1 MKVGEI
7 VYGIVTNIVNY
18 GAFVNVGEYTGLIHI
33 SELSD
38 NYVKNIHDYVE
49 VGEKVKL
56 KVVEVDEEQK
66 RVKLSYK
73 SLNKV
78 RGVKGDI
85 PKYTIGFKSL
95 RDRMQSFIQA
105 QKEMEGQS
113 IPTPTSEENDQN
125 K

>member
-7 VYGIVTNIVNY
+7 VCGIITNIVSY
-18 GAFVNVGEYTGLIHI
+18 GAFVSVGEYTGLIHI

-38 NYVKNIHDYVE
+38 NYVKNIHDFVSI
-49 VGEKVKL
+49 GEKVKL
-56 KVVEVDEEQK
+56 KVVEVDEDQK

-73 SLNKV
+73 TVNKV
-78 RGVKGDI
+78 RGVRGEV

-95 RDRMQSFIQA
+95 RDRMPQFIQA
-105 QKEMEGQS
+105 QKE
-113 IPTPTSEENDQN
+113 IENDEFVEPVEGEN

>member
-7 VYGIVTNIVNY
+7 VYGIVSNIVPY
-18 GAFVNVGEYTGLIHI
+18 GVFVIVGEYTGLIHI

-38 NYVKNIHDYVE
+38 NYVKNIHDFVE

-56 KVVEVDEEQK
+56 KVVEVDEKQK

-78 RGVKGDI
+78 RGVRGDI

-95 RDRMQSFIQA
+95 RDRMPQFIQQ
-105 QKEMEGQS
+105 QKEMQAEDNYGEV
-113 IPTPTSEENDQN
+113 PTTEEN

>member
-1 MKVGEI
+1 MKVGDI
-7 VYGIVTNIVNY
+7 VYGIVTNIVPY

-33 SELSD
+33 SEVSD
-38 NYVKNIHDYVE
+38 NYVKNIHDFVE

-56 KVVEVDEEQK
+56 KVVEVDESQK

-95 RDRMQSFIQA
+95 RDRMPQFVKA
-105 QKEMEGQS
+105 QKELL
-113 IPTPTSEENDQN
+113 ENDKN